1 MPLIVGKF
9 ILGWF
14 MGVGGTNP
22 VKTWATILLV
32 GALAFGAGNVFANK
46 RAVATAAREAASIVA
61 DKLSRDQAAQG
72 VALIQRDKDAKAK
85 HDRDDQIAHAA
96 DDHAHKTL
104 NATATAA
111 ERSAAAARQALA
123 LERQKRQSME
133 VANASASPA
142 SCPVPIPFS
151 WPGTIRVF
159 LDAAAGAIPDSSAAD
174 GAAED
179 NGPGGASGTPAASGE
194 AARLKPDDLADGY
207 SSLGKHD
214 QVCRGKLNAA
224 QDWIEER
231 LRER

>member
-1 MPLIVGKF
+1 MVWIGKLL
-9 ILGWF
+9 LGWF
-14 MGVGGTNP
+14 MGVGGNNP

-32 GALAFGAGNVFANK
+32 GLLSFGMGNVFANH
-46 RAVATAAREAASIVA
+46 RAVATAAREAATIVA

-72 VALIQRDKDAKAK
+72 RALIERAKAEKLK
-85 HDRDDQIAHAA
+85 HDRDDLIARAA

-111 ERSAAAARQALA
+111 ERTAAAARQALA
-123 LERQKRQSME
+123 VERVRREAME
-133 VANASASPA
+133 AANASASPV

-151 WPGTIRVF
+151 WSGSIRVF
-159 LDAAAGAIPDSSAAD
+159 LDAAAGAIPDSAAA
-174 GAAED
+174 GRAAED
-179 NGPGGASGTPAASGE
+179 PAAGGASGTPAAAGE
-194 AARLKPDDLADGY
+194 AARLKPDELADGY

-214 QVCRGKLNAA
+214 QVCRGKLNAV